1 MKKIVLISTVVS
13 TLLLATN
20 GDVMIGHGPKS
31 SAMGGVGIAIGN
43 GAESALSNPAMI
55 KSVEKSEFTGSA
67 TMFAPNVEFGSNAG
81 ANAMGANMGG
91 AYPNS
96 APVTYQKS
104 TFDFSVIPDFS
115 YATRV
120 NENIVTGLTIDGTAG
135 LGVDYKGKQ
144 MSGAFDMTTNLAIAK
159 VGIPVAYTIPNSGIT
174 LGAEAIMQYST
185 LEINYNTPQGPSSN
199 AEESSTDFGFE
210 LGASY
215 VIGDFT
221 LGAVYQSEIKA
232 SYKNNISKAMTDF
245 GIKGVTSG
253 DNLDQPAE
261 TGVGIAYHKGE
272 HSVALD
278 YRSIHWADSEGYAD
292 FGWKDQDVIAIGY
305 AYDTP
310 TWTVRLGYNHGDSPI
325 RELNAK
331 SQATPSSAYEN
342 SAINFFNLSGFPAV
356 IEDHFTLGGDYKLA
370 KDLDLNFAYVYSPEN
385 TVTFDTS
392 GMTQGMVMQGAMA
405 NGASQGDAMAAAGQA
420 QGSTASTK
428 HSQQAL
434 TLGATYRF

>member
-1 MKKIVLISTVVS
+1 MKRVILISTVVS
-13 TLLLATN
+13 TMLLATN

-31 SAMGGVGIAIGN
+31 SAMGGVGIAIGH
-43 GAESALSNPAMI
+43 GAESALSNPVMI
-55 KSVEKSEFTGSA
+55 KSVKNSEFTGSA

-81 ANAMGANMGG
+81 ANAMGADMGG

-104 TFDFSVIPDFS
+104 GFDFSVIPDFS

-120 NENIVTGLTIDGTAG
+120 NEQIVVGLTIDGTAG

-144 MSGAFDMTTNLAIAK
+144 MSGAFDMETNLAIAK
-159 VGIPVAYTIPNSGIT
+159 LGVPLAYTIPNSGVT

-185 LEINYNTPQGPSSN
+185 LQINYKTPQGPSSN
-199 AEESSTDFGFE
+199 AEESSTDFGFT
-210 LGASY
+210 LGGSY
-215 VIGDFT
+215 EVGDFT

-232 SYKNNISKAMTDF
+232 NYKNNISNAMKDF

-253 DNLDQPAE
+253 DTLDQPAE
-261 TGVGIAYHKGE
+261 SGVGVAYHKNN

-278 YRSIHWADSEGYAD
+278 YRSIHWTDSEGYED

-310 TWTVRLGYNHGDSPI
+310 AWTFRMGYNHGDSPV
-325 RELNAK
+325 RELNA
-331 SQATPSSAYEN
+331 QAGGQEGYEN

-356 IEDHFTLGGDYKLA
+356 VEDHFTIGGDYKLA
-370 KDLDLNFAYVYSPEN
+370 KNLDLSLAYVYSPESK
-385 TVTFDTS
+385 VTFDTT

-405 NGASQGDAMAAAGQA
+405 QGASQADAQAAAGQSQA
-420 QGSTASTK
+420 STASTK